1 MLLPGLMKI
10 YLCGL
15 LALYAVAALVS
26 QIVYAANREEF
37 LLKITVIDPSA
48 TADLRTRIAPRKPF
62 EWFETHN
69 NTKITIK
76 GELSAKQKG
85 SYHLRLTLVEWKDKK
100 TNSTEEYEVDLTPGK
115 PESRDFVSSFVYW
128 RIILLTNVPEP

>member
-1 MLLPGLMKI
+1 MKI

-15 LALYAVAALVS
+15 LALYAVAALES
-26 QIVYAANREEF
+26 QVVNAANREEF
-37 LLKITVIDPSA
+37 LLKVTVIDRA
-48 TADLRTRIAPRKPF
+48 TADVRTRIAPRKPF

-85 SYHLRLTLVEWKDKK
+85 SYHLRLTLVKDEK

-115 PESRDFVSSFVYW
+115 PESRGFVSSFLYR
-128 RIILLTNVPEP
+128 RIILLANVPEP